1 MQYGVN
7 SAHLSPTGDDKLF
20 GNAGNDILV
29 GNSGND
35 TLDGGTGADSLTTG
49 SGSDTIVLRSGDG
62 GNTLSVAD
70 MITDFTDG
78 LDIFGL
84 DGSLQYSDLTIEQ
97 GSGENANNTIIS
109 ITSSAEY
116 LAYTR
121 RDNCK

>member
-1 MQYGVN
+1 
-7 SAHLSPTGDDKLF
+7 
-20 GNAGNDILV
+20 
-29 GNSGND
+29 
-35 TLDGGTGADSLTTG
+35 
-49 SGSDTIVLRSGDG
+49 
-62 GNTLSVAD
+62 

-116 LAYTR
+116 LAILEGITAS
-121 RDNCK
+121 DIDSFDIIPMS